1 MAFPMA
7 MGPQGALSTLEIRV
21 HFSSFLFARYDSRET
36 RKREREINRGS
47 AGGTEATRRERKRAL
62 TRKKK
67 KKKNTSSLVNPKQTN
82 FSLASIS
89 AVRCERKRRRER
101 QGRERAFLGVC
112 H

>member
-1 MAFPMA
+1 MAFPMH
-7 MGPQGALSTLEIRV
+7 GHGAPRRA
-21 HFSSFLFARYDSRET
+21 FYFGNSSAFLFFSFRALRFSRN
-36 RKREREINRGS
+36 KKEREINRGS